1 MKHLFA
7 WMTLLC
13 CAFAAFGQ
21 APIVRA
27 RLEPAKGIII
37 GQPVH
42 LIVDV
47 LVPNFFTGSPDFPT
61 FELESVIVVLPEE
74 TPQNLNE
81 QVNGQRYAGI
91 RRTYFLYPQ
100 QAGDFQL
107 PPAQV
112 TVPYAN
118 TPPKTT
124 VAHLALP
131 PLTFHVDIPAAAQ
144 GLGHFLPTTRLTML
158 QRWSTPLDKLRV
170 GDTVER
176 TITVTAINMQGML
189 IPPLPLESPAGIRIY
204 PTEPRVQDQK
214 TDRGEF
220 VFGRRTQSAKY
231 LIQKEGD
238 YTLPAIELKWWNLSS
253 NRVDTA
259 ILPPTHFTA
268 APNPSYVAELPPEPK
283 PVITVQPK
291 PINRWLQYRFWIRA
305 VAPLT
310 ITILLFVWLVY
321 SYFPPMCRSIQA
333 TRERYH
339 RSEAAYFHNLVLA
352 CRRNDP
358 AKAYQWLLQW
368 LTHFQS
374 AKTLDQFLEQ
384 INDAALAQQVN
395 SLSASLFASIP
406 KGMWA
411 GQTMAELLQKHRKD
425 LSTQL
430 RQRSQLPSLNP
441 HL

>member
-1 MKHLFA
+1 MKHLF
-7 WMTLLC
+7 TGLILLC
-13 CAFAAFGQ
+13 CAFVTFGQ
-21 APIVRA
+21 VPVVRA
-27 RLEPAKGIII
+27 RFEPAKGIIV

-42 LIVDV
+42 LVVEV

-100 QAGDFQL
+100 QAGDFRL
-107 PPAQV
+107 PPALV

-131 PLTFHVDIPAAAQ
+131 QITFHADIPAAAQ
-144 GLGHFLPTTRLTML
+144 GLGYFLPTTRLTMR
-158 QRWSTPLDKLRV
+158 QRWSAPPNKLRV

-176 TITVTAINMQGML
+176 TITVTTIKMQGML
-189 IPPLPLESPAGIRIY
+189 IPPLPWESPTGIRIY
-204 PTEPRVQDQK
+204 PTEPNVQDQK

-231 LIQKEGD
+231 FIQKEGE

-259 ILPPTHFTA
+259 TLPPIHFTA
-268 APNPSYVAELPPEPK
+268 TPNPSYVAELPPEPE
-283 PVITVQPK
+283 PVIVAQPK
-291 PINRWLQYRFWIRA
+291 PINPWMQYRFWIRV
-305 VAPLT
+305 VAPL
-310 ITILLFVWLVY
+310 IIAILFLVWLAY
-321 SYFPPMCRSIQA
+321 RYFPALYRSIKA
-333 TRERYH
+333 RRERYH

-352 CRRNDP
+352 CRGNDP
-358 AKAYQWLLQW
+358 AKAYQCLLRW

-384 INDAALAQQVN
+384 TSDAMLTQQVN
-395 SLSASLFASIP
+395 SLSASLFASMP

-411 GQTMAELLQKHRKD
+411 GRTMAELLQKHRKD
-425 LSTQL
+425 LSTL
-430 RQRSQLPSLNP
+430 SRQRSHLPLLNP
-441 HL
+441 

>member
-1 MKHLFA
+1 MKRLFTGI
-7 WMTLLC
+7 TLLC
-13 CAFAAFGQ
+13 CAFATFGQ
-21 APIVRA
+21 SPIVRA
-27 RLEPAKGIII
+27 RLEPAKGIIV

-42 LIVDV
+42 LVVEI

-61 FELESVIVVLPEE
+61 FELESAIVVLPEE

-100 QAGDFQL
+100 QAGDFRL

-131 PLTFHVDIPAAAQ
+131 QLTFHADIPVAAQ
-144 GLGHFLPTTRLTML
+144 GLGYFLPTTRLTML
-158 QRWSTPLDKLRV
+158 QRWSAPLNKLRV

-176 TITVTAINMQGML
+176 TITVTTIKMQGML
-189 IPPLPLESPAGIRIY
+189 IPPLPWESPTGIRIY
-204 PTEPRVQDQK
+204 PTEPKVQDQK

-231 LIQKEGD
+231 FIQKEGE
-238 YTLPAIELKWWNLSS
+238 YTLPAIELKWWNLSL

-259 ILPPTHFTA
+259 TLPSIQFTA
-268 APNPSYVAELPPEPK
+268 APNPSYVAELPPEPE
-283 PVITVQPK
+283 PVITTQSK
-291 PINRWLQYRFWIRA
+291 PINLWVQYRFWIRV

-310 ITILLFVWLVY
+310 IATLFLVWLVY
-321 SYFPPMCRSIQA
+321 RYFPSLYHSIKA
-333 TRERYH
+333 RRERYH
-339 RSEAAYFHNLVLA
+339 HSEAAYFHNLVLA
-352 CRRNDP
+352 CRGNDP
-358 AKAYQWLLQW
+358 AKAYQWLLRW
-368 LTHFQS
+368 LTQFQS

-384 INDAALAQQVN
+384 TNDAALTQQVN
-395 SLSASLFASIP
+395 SLSASLFASMP

-411 GQTMAELLQKHRKD
+411 GRIMAELLQKHRKV
-425 LSTQL
+425 LSTQS
-430 RQRSQLPSLNP
+430 RQRSQLPLLNP
-441 HL
+441 

>member
-7 WMTLLC
+7 WMALLC

-21 APIVRA
+21 APVVRA
-27 RLEPAKGIII
+27 RLEPSKGIIV

-61 FELESVIVVLPEE
+61 FELENVIVVLPEE

-91 RRTYFLYPQ
+91 QRTYFLYPQ
-100 QAGDFQL
+100 QAGDFRL

-118 TPPKTT
+118 IPPKTT

-144 GLGHFLPTTRLTML
+144 GLGYFLPTTRLSML
-158 QRWSTPLDKLRV
+158 QRWSAPLDKLRV

-176 TITVTAINMQGML
+176 TITVTAIKIQGML
-189 IPPLPLESPAGIRIY
+189 IPPLPLESPTGIRIY
-204 PTEPRVQDQK
+204 PKEPRVQDQK

-231 LIQKEGD
+231 FIQKDGN

-253 NRVDTA
+253 NRMDTA
-259 ILPPTHFTA
+259 TLPPTHFTA
-268 APNPSYVAELPPEPK
+268 APNPSYVAELPPEPE
-283 PVITVQPK
+283 PVITVQSK
-291 PINRWLQYRFWIRA
+291 PINRWIQYRFWIRVA
-305 VAPLT
+305 APLT
-310 ITILLFVWLVY
+310 IAILFLLWLAY
-321 SYFPPMCRSIQA
+321 RYFPPLYRSIKA
-333 TRERYH
+333 RRERYH
-339 RSEAAYFHNLVLA
+339 RSEAAYFHHLVLA

-358 AKAYQWLLQW
+358 AKAYQWLLRW